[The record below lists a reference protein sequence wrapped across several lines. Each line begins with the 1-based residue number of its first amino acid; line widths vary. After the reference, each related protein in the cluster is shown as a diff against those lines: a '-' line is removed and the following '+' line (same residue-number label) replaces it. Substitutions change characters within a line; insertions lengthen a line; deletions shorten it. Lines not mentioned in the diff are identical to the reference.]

1 MKSSKHHQASQ
12 IQSTQ
17 VYNYTHHTTRLIS
30 IPWEAAHIYPSWQ
43 NSLPYQ
49 RAGQK
54 WIFICYELMEWQWLL
69 VPPNTFQRLLRLL
82 SFHCPWIEAIPAALD
97 AHCAIDTSQESLFRW
112 FAWIC
117 AHIHMAGCEYWLI
130 PGIWYWYK
138 ETWSQ
143 QTDWSLHCPCV
154 WWSCLIYMLVFCSLP
169 VCMGLWWDSHFKPQ
183 PLHSQSAWMG
193 WVMSKLTCLV
203 YWDLSLE

>member
-1 MKSSKHHQASQ
+1 MGSRPHLPQLTKL
-12 IQSTQ
+12 
-17 VYNYTHHTTRLIS
+17 TTIVINEMDRYWFL
-30 IPWEAAHIYPSWQ
+30 
-43 NSLPYQ
+43 
-49 RAGQK
+49 
-54 WIFICYELMEWQWLL
+54 CYKLMEWQWLL

-82 SFHCPWIEAIPAALD
+82 SFHCAWIEAIPAALD
-97 AHCAIDTSQESLFRW
+97 AHCAIYTSDENTFRW
-112 FAWIC
+112 FSWIC

-143 QTDWSLHCPCV
+143 QTDWSLQCPCV

-203 YWDLSLE
+203 YWDLSLEECVTNLHTARADDWWDGFFCGGWL